1 MQYGS
6 VVGLD
11 KPVSRIV
18 HGTVMVSS
26 GDLDYSFGLLDAVF
40 ARGCNTFDTGH
51 IYGGGDNE
59 RTVGRWVNERGL
71 RDKVVLIGKGAH
83 HNEDRRRVTPWDI
96 TSDLYD
102 SLARFQT
109 DYIDLYL
116 LHRDDDSFPVGP
128 IVEILNEHQEAGR
141 IRAFGGS
148 NWSHKRVQEAND
160 YAAAKGLTPCAAS
173 SPHFSLA
180 EQYNEPWD
188 NCVTIT
194 GKKQQAA
201 REWYEQ
207 TQIPLFTWSS
217 VAQGFFTGQV
227 RRDNRESVAEGPFAL
242 CAHCYAG
249 DENFERQ
256 ARAEKL
262 AADKGLIA
270 NQIALAWV
278 LNSPLNV
285 FPLVGARSEEE
296 FTQNEAA
303 LDLKLTPQEM
313 AWLNLE

>member
-11 KPVSRIV
+11 NPVSRIV

-96 TSDLYD
+96 ASDLYD

-116 LHRDDDSFPVGP
+116 LHRDDEGVPVGP
-128 IVEILNEHQEAGR
+128 IVEILNEHHEAGR

-160 YAAAKGLTPCAAS
+160 YAAAHGLTPFAAS

-201 REWYEQ
+201 REWYKQ
-207 TQIPLFTWSS
+207 TQMPLFTWSS
-217 VAQGFFTGQV
+217 VALGFFTGQV
-227 RRDNRESVAEGPFAL
+227 RRDNLDSVTEGPFAL

-262 AADKGLIA
+262 AADKGLTPS
-270 NQIALAWV
+270 QIALAWV
-278 LNSPLNV
+278 LNSPMNV

-296 FTQNEAA
+296 FTQNEAV